1 MAVTYPIV
9 PPERAPLLA
18 ELMRAYYAL
27 DGHDYDTAKVSRTLA
42 EFLSDARYGRAWLI
56 EVDGAVAGY
65 MVMCIG
71 FSLEFGGRDA
81 FVDEIYLKEP
91 YRGQGIGRQAIEH
104 MLAEAR
110 RLGINALHLEVD
122 HANANAQRLYRA
134 LGFEPR
140 DRFMLMSR
148 AV

>member
-1 MAVTYPIV
+1 MPSTVTSSTTPRSAATLV
-9 PPERAPLLA
+9 SFLA
-18 ELMRAYYAL
+18 EP
-27 DGHDYDTAKVSRTLA
+27 
-42 EFLSDARYGRAWLI
+42 RYGRAWLI

-71 FSLEFGGRDA
+71 YSLEFGGRDA
-81 FVDEIYLKEP
+81 FVDEIYLQEP

-104 MLAEAR
+104 MLAEAK
-110 RLGINALHLEVD
+110 LQGIKALHLEVD
-122 HANANAQRLYRA
+122 HKNANAQRLYRA